1 MDSLRNLSRRKMRS
15 SLTISG
21 IVIGIFALTTMG
33 AMAARFSQELD
44 GGIAYYGSSIQV
56 GVPDGQLAALLP
68 ATKLAD
74 ISFVSGVDAVY
85 PNYSFPLT
93 AGSGFSFG
101 EVPESVVNRI
111 PAEVSRMHPPT
122 PVRDG
127 RDITDAAR
135 GDVVIGST
143 LARKYGWSVGAV
155 IDLPR
160 RPANASSA
168 FVSHPFTVAGIL
180 QPTNTAP
187 DDYAYINTAD
197 AQTLLTDS
205 LPSAVRASIDPA
217 RFVPAFTAFGAAGT
231 STARLDRIADSINRH
246 VTGVKAVEPSTPVN
260 NFKSFVSIFTAI
272 TTGIGVLA
280 LVIGGLS
287 VVNTMAMAVTERVRE
302 IGLKRALGAR
312 TRDILGEF
320 LTEAA
325 AIGLLG
331 GGAGYLLSLGLTSLM
346 NGSATSA
353 QIFAITPLLTILV
366 IGFSVLLA
374 CLAGVLPALRA
385 SRIDPVTALRTTN

>member
-1 MDSLRNLSRRKMRS
+1 MRS
-15 SLTISG
+15 TLTISG

-44 GGIAYYGSSIQV
+44 GGVAYFGSSIQV

-68 ATKLAD
+68 ATKQMD
-74 ISFVSGVDAVY
+74 IASISGVDAVY
-85 PNYSFPLT
+85 PSYSFPLT

-101 EVPESVVNRI
+101 EVPESVVARI
-111 PAEVSRMHPPT
+111 PAEVSRMQPPT
-122 PVRDG
+122 PIHEG

-143 LARKYGWSVGAV
+143 LARKYAWSVGQV
-155 IDLPR
+155 IELPR

-168 FVSHPFTVAGIL
+168 FVNHPFTVIGIL
-180 QPTNTAP
+180 QPTSTAP
-187 DDYAYINTAD
+187 DDYAYVGTAD
-197 AQTLLTDS
+197 AQTLLVDS
-205 LPSAVRASIDPA
+205 VPAEVRASIDPA
-217 RFVPAFTAFGAAGT
+217 RFVPAFTVFGAAGT
-231 STARLDRIADSINRH
+231 STAQLDRIADGINAH
-246 VTGVKAVEPSTPVN
+246 VAGVKATEPSTPVN

-312 TRDILGEF
+312 TRNILGEF
-320 LTEAA
+320 LAEAA
-325 AIGLLG
+325 VIGLLG
-331 GGAGYLLSLGLTSLM
+331 GGVGYLLAFGLTSLL
-346 NGSATSA
+346 NASPTSA

-366 IGFSVLLA
+366 IGFAVLLA
-374 CLAGVLPALRA
+374 CLAGVLPAIRA

>member
-1 MDSLRNLSRRKMRS
+1 MDSLRNLARRKMRS
-15 SLTISG
+15 TLTISG

-44 GGIAYYGSSIQV
+44 GGVAYYGSSIQV

-68 ATKLAD
+68 VTKLTD
-74 ISFVSGVDAVY
+74 IASVGGVNAVY
-85 PNYSFPLT
+85 PSYSFPLT

-101 EVPESVVNRI
+101 EVPESLVNRI
-111 PAEVSRMHPPT
+111 PAEVSRMQPPT
-122 PVRDG
+122 PLHTG
-127 RDITDAAR
+127 HDITDAAR
-135 GDVVIGST
+135 GQAVIGST
-143 LARKYGWSVGAV
+143 LARKYGWSVGQV

-168 FVSHPFTVAGIL
+168 FVNHPFTVAGIL

-187 DDYAYINTAD
+187 DDYAYISTAD
-197 AQTLLTDS
+197 SQTLLSDS
-205 LPSAVRASIDPA
+205 VPAAVRASLDPA

-231 STARLDRIADSINRH
+231 STAQLDRVADSINAQ
-246 VTGVKAVEPSTPVN
+246 VAGVKAIEPSTTVN
-260 NFKSFVSIFTAI
+260 NFKSFVAIFTAI

-325 AIGLLG
+325 VIGLLG
-331 GGAGYLLSLGLTSLM
+331 GGAGYLLALGLTSLL
-346 NGSATSA
+346 NASPTGA
-353 QIFAITPLLTILV
+353 QIFAITPLLTVLV
-366 IGFSVLLA
+366 IGFAVLLA
-374 CLAGVLPALRA
+374 CLAGVLPAARA

>member
-1 MDSLRNLSRRKMRS
+1 MESLRNLSRRKMRS
-15 SLTISG
+15 TLTISG

-33 AMAARFSQELD
+33 AMAARFSEELD
-44 GGIAYYGSSIQV
+44 GGVAYFGSSIQV
-56 GVPDGQLAALLP
+56 GVPDGQLAALIP
-68 ATKLAD
+68 ATKLTD
-74 ISFVSGVDAVY
+74 IASVSGVDAVY
-85 PNYSFPLT
+85 PSYSFPLT

-111 PAEVSRMHPPT
+111 PAEVNRMQPPT

-127 RDITDAAR
+127 RDVTDAAR
-135 GDVVIGST
+135 GEVVIGST
-143 LARKYGWSVGAV
+143 LARKYGWTVGQT

-168 FVSHPFTVAGIL
+168 FVNHPFTVIGIL
-180 QPTNTAP
+180 QPTSTAP
-187 DDYAYINTAD
+187 DDYAYVSTAD
-197 AQTLLTDS
+197 AQTLLADS
-205 LPSAVRASIDPA
+205 VPAEVRASIDPA

-231 STARLDRIADSINRH
+231 STAELDRIADSINAH
-246 VTGVKAVEPSTPVN
+246 VAGVKATEPSTPVN

-312 TRDILGEF
+312 TRNILGEF
-320 LTEAA
+320 LAEAA
-325 AIGLLG
+325 VIGLLG
-331 GGAGYLLSLGLTSLM
+331 GGVGYLLAFGLTSLL
-346 NGSATSA
+346 NASPTSA
-353 QIFAITPLLTILV
+353 QIFAVTPLLTILV
-366 IGFSVLLA
+366 IGFAVLLA
-374 CLAGVLPALRA
+374 CLAGVLPAIRA
-385 SRIDPVTALRTTN
+385 SRIDPVTALRTTY

>member
-1 MDSLRNLSRRKMRS
+1 MNSLRNLSRRKMRS
-15 SLTISG
+15 ILTISG

-44 GGIAYYGSSIQV
+44 GGVAYYGSSIQV

-68 ATKLAD
+68 ATKVTEIASVD
-74 ISFVSGVDAVY
+74 GVDAVY
-85 PNYSFPLT
+85 PSYSFPLT

-101 EVPESVVNRI
+101 EVPESVVNRV
-111 PAEVSRMHPPT
+111 PAEVTRMQPPT
-122 PVRDG
+122 PLETG
-127 RDITDAAR
+127 RDITNGSRA
-135 GDVVIGST
+135 DVVVGST
-143 LARKYGWSVGAV
+143 LARKYSWAVGQV

-160 RPANASSA
+160 RPADASSA
-168 FVSHPFTVAGIL
+168 FINHPFTVVGIL

-187 DDYAYINTAD
+187 DDYAYISTAD
-197 AQTLLTDS
+197 AGRLLVDS
-205 LPSAVRASIDPA
+205 LPAQVRAAIDPSA
-217 RFVPAFTAFGAAGT
+217 FVPSFTAFGRPGT
-231 STARLDRIADSINRH
+231 STAHLDRIADGINAR
-246 VTGVKAVEPSTPVN
+246 VAGVKATEPSTPVN

-280 LVIGGLS
+280 LIIGGLS

-320 LTEAA
+320 FAEAA
-325 AIGLLG
+325 FIGLLG
-331 GGAGYLLSLGLTSLM
+331 GAAGYLLSLGLTSLM

-353 QIFAITPLLTILV
+353 QIFAITPLLTVLV
-366 IGFSVLLA
+366 IGFAVLLA
-374 CLAGVLPALRA
+374 SLAGVLPAIRA

>member
-1 MDSLRNLSRRKMRS
+1 MESLRNLSRRKMRS
-15 SLTISG
+15 TLTISG

-44 GGIAYYGSSIQV
+44 GGVAYFGSTIQV

-74 ISFVSGVDAVY
+74 IASVSGVDAVY
-85 PNYSFPLT
+85 PSYSFPLT

-111 PAEVSRMHPPT
+111 PAEVSRMQPPT
-122 PVRDG
+122 PVREG
-127 RDITDAAR
+127 RDITEAAR

-143 LARKYGWSVGAV
+143 LARKYGWTVGQS

-168 FVSHPFTVAGIL
+168 FVNHPFTVIGIL
-180 QPTNTAP
+180 QPTSTAP
-187 DDYAYINTAD
+187 DDYAYVSTND
-197 AQTLLTDS
+197 AQTLLVDS
-205 LPSAVRASIDPA
+205 VPAEVRASIDPA

-231 STARLDRIADSINRH
+231 STAQLDGIADSINAH
-246 VTGVKAVEPSTPVN
+246 VPGVKATEPSTPVN

-302 IGLKRALGAR
+302 IGRKRALGAR
-312 TRDILGEF
+312 TRNILGEF
-320 LTEAA
+320 LAEASV
-325 AIGLLG
+325 IGLLG
-331 GGAGYLLSLGLTSLM
+331 GGVGYLLAFGLTSLL
-346 NGSATSA
+346 NASPTSA
-353 QIFAITPLLTILV
+353 QIFAVTPLLTILV
-366 IGFSVLLA
+366 IGFAVLLA
-374 CLAGVLPALRA
+374 CLAGVLPAIRA